1 MTAPRDDDDRRV
13 YAPRWTADSH
23 RLSKAARKALSAAL
37 GYSDGSRSP
46 RLSACLNGVEYWLGF
61 HLGAVYAIDHAP
73 RTAAIKR
80 EIERLRDEALGLAR
94 RLDDTLNPYAREL
107 LNADRIDDASRA
119 ALALAMNCN
128 EVLAALPTGL
138 SGVGRPR
145 AGARDA
151 VLTRLLGL
159 FAEYTRHPQRVGT
172 RSGAFR
178 TLSDY
183 EQHRLDFVRAA
194 FQDIQ
199 ADPFHD
205 ANGRK
210 KWLELI
216 REALAAQSPP
226 QPEKG

>member
-1 MTAPRDDDDRRV
+1 MTVPRDDDDDDVRRV

-23 RLSKAARKALSAAL
+23 QLSDVARKALTAAL
-37 GYSDGSRSP
+37 GYSDGSRSQ

-61 HLGAVYAIDHAP
+61 HAGAVDAIDHAP
-73 RTAAIKR
+73 RTAAIRR
-80 EIERLRDEALGLAR
+80 EIERLRDEALALAR
-94 RLDDTLNPYAREL
+94 RLDDTWDKALARAQMLDEVLNPYAREL

-128 EVLAALPTGL
+128 EALAALPTGQ

-194 FQDIQ
+194 FRDIH
-199 ADPFHD
+199 ADT
-205 ANGRK
+205 G
-210 KWLELI
+210 I
-216 REALAAQSPP
+216 T
-226 QPEKG
+226 

>member
-1 MTAPRDDDDRRV
+1 MTVPSRTEPVD
-13 YAPRWTADSH
+13 APRWTADSH
-23 RLSKAARKALSAAL
+23 QLSDAARKALSAAL
-37 GYSDGSRSP
+37 GYPDGSRSP

-61 HLGAVYAIDHAP
+61 HAGAVDAVDHAP

-80 EIERLRDEALGLAR
+80 EIERLRDEALALAQ

-159 FAEYTRHPQRVGT
+159 FAEYTRHRQKVGT

-178 TLSDY
+178 TLSEY